1 MRASNSFIAVLL
13 IGMASTSMAQ
23 DEQAEAG
30 PAQKNESEK
39 SSRGS
44 VAMLPDDL
52 KILFPLTP
60 EERITTRK
68 RQLEDQNATYMPLRE
83 VKPIRDMRR
92 ISGNGEYFP
101 TVYVTPDYPSTIVF
115 TDITGKP
122 WPIRFI
128 GQTTSLA
135 TIEQPTGTDNSLVLQ
150 AKNGA
155 GRKSIAVFLQDLTL
169 PVTITIDGENTRYH
183 ALKHIQITERGPN
196 SDDTTMVSQSS
207 GRSLTQG
214 KETETSTGRSMDT
227 VLNYLA
233 YDVTPEGFKK
243 LKTSERAVDAW
254 IDIEDPKSLYIKTR
268 YTVVSPLPRN
278 GSRSVTPLQDG
289 LQISVLPRINPVM
302 VLNEAGEKIYVQF
315 KEAR

>member
-1 MRASNSFIAVLL
+1 MRTSNCIFAMLLASVSSFSL
-13 IGMASTSMAQ
+13 AQ
-23 DEQAEAG
+23 DET
-30 PAQKNESEK
+30 AQEGENTK
-39 SSRGS
+39 SSKGS

-52 KILFPLTP
+52 QILFPLTP

-83 VKPIRDMRR
+83 VEPMRDMQR
-92 ISGNGEYFP
+92 ISGNGEFFP

-115 TDITGKP
+115 TDISGKP

-128 GQTTSLA
+128 GQTSSLA

-183 ALKHIQITERGPN
+183 ALKHIQITEHGPN
-196 SDDTTMVSQSS
+196 SDDTTIASQSS
-207 GRSLTQG
+207 RRSIAQG
-214 KETETSTGRSMDT
+214 EETKTTTGRSMDV
-227 VLNYLA
+227 VLNRLA

-278 GSRSVTPLQDG
+278 GGRSVTPLHDG
-289 LQISVLPRINPVM
+289 LRISVLPRINPVM

-315 KEAR
+315 MEAR